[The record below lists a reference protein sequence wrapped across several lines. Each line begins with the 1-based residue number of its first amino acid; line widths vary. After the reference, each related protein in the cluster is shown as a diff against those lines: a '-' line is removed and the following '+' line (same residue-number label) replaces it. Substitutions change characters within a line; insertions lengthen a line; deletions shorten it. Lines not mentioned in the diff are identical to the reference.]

1 MEPPVN
7 GDSYEFNLN
16 HIWSHSTS
24 ELASFLYQTS
34 GNFTGSAR
42 VESLEKS
49 KVALVAYPAVN
60 IAWQDQES
68 ASAKSLFVGCQGA
81 QGAPLLPSCKS
92 LSIFAARPKYYGVH
106 NAHCTAHPLKL
117 HTWDILENG
126 QAKRSKVSRCSFA
139 SCKLLSC
146 KLNSP
151 LWMLVAETLQYLPRH
166 LSVTSS
172 WLQRMRF
179 TFLIIYVHLGADLH
193 LRTWGTC
200 WWSRCIPCSKP
211 LDSRH

>member
-1 MEPPVN
+1 MFGGCEHKDAAKNGPSSSKSIFDWYHQRLTQSQWVKRAKLFMEPPVN

-68 ASAKSLFVGCQGA
+68 ANAKSLFVGCQGA

-126 QAKRSKVSRCSFA
+126 QAKRSKVSRCSFV
-139 SCKLLSC
+139 SSKLLSC
-146 KLNSP
+146 S
-151 LWMLVAETLQYLPRH
+151 
-166 LSVTSS
+166 
-172 WLQRMRF
+172 
-179 TFLIIYVHLGADLH
+179 
-193 LRTWGTC
+193 
-200 WWSRCIPCSKP
+200 
-211 LDSRH
+211 

>member
-1 MEPPVN
+1 MFGGCEHKDAAKNGPSSSKSIFDWYHQRLTQSKWVKRAKLFMEPPVN
-7 GDSYEFNLN
+7 RDSYEFNLTALN
-16 HIWSHSTS
+16 EWTGLCLFSFSNPRKFHS
-24 ELASFLYQTS
+24 Q
-34 GNFTGSAR
+34 TGSAR

-81 QGAPLLPSCKS
+81 QGAPPLPSCKS

-126 QAKRSKVSRCSFA
+126 QAKRSKVSRCSFV
-139 SCKLLSC
+139 SSKLLSC
-146 KLNSP
+146 S
-151 LWMLVAETLQYLPRH
+151 
-166 LSVTSS
+166 
-172 WLQRMRF
+172 
-179 TFLIIYVHLGADLH
+179 
-193 LRTWGTC
+193 
-200 WWSRCIPCSKP
+200 
-211 LDSRH
+211 